1 VQGVEG
7 NVIFTVSGDA
17 ASPRTLAVSNDRP
30 SASAPITITASR
42 CDPHAL
48 IEYKRTFIFTAS
60 IQMDGAKPARVDI
73 KAEGPA
79 RRALEDLLTSCLG

>member
-1 VQGVEG
+1 
-7 NVIFTVSGDA
+7 
-17 ASPRTLAVSNDRP
+17 VSNDRP

-60 IQMDGAKPARVDI
+60 IQMDSAEPARVDI
-73 KAEGPA
+73 KAEGAA